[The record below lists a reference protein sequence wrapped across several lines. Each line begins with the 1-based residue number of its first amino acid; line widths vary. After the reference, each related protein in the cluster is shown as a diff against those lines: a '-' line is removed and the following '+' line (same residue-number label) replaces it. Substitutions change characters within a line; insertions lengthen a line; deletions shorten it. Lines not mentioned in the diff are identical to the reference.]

1 MSYEIVKSI
10 SIKSNGI
17 TINSAT
23 NNVYPHT
30 YEKWKYCKDD
40 DLQTAKFKF
49 MLDVLDGNFQFNQ
62 LNKSTLPYAH
72 AKMRVRQWMEEKV
85 LSDYHDF
92 YEKRHGLS
100 FEEQKDL
107 YKEPYKVWCDALAET
122 DSECVVRCNK
132 YHIKGGEFIF
142 VKPPK
147 YGLYGFM
154 TISYTTNAKEAVTS
168 RKRAEIL
175 LYEFNHGWEEQRM
188 HGMKLF
194 ITLC

>member
-1 MSYEIVKSI
+1 MSYEIAKSI

-17 TINSAT
+17 TINSAC

-30 YEKWKYCKDD
+30 YEKWGYCKHD
-40 DLQTAKFKF
+40 DLQTAKFKL
-49 MLDVLDGNFQFNQ
+49 MLDVLDGNIQFNQ

-72 AKMRVRQWMEEKV
+72 ANMRVRQWMEDKA
-85 LSDYHDF
+85 LSKYNDF

-100 FEEQKDL
+100 LSEQMDL
-107 YKEPYKVWCDALAET
+107 YKEPYKVWCDALAES

-132 YHIKGGEFIF
+132 YHINGGGFIF

-147 YGLYGFM
+147 YGLYGFT
-154 TISYTTNAKEAVTS
+154 TISYTTSLKEAVTS

-175 LYEFNHGWEEQRM
+175 LYEFNHGWEQQRAN
-188 HGMKLF
+188 GMKLF
-194 ITLC
+194 ITVF